1 MSYLPSKTLGCF
13 SGRLMSAA
21 NDQKL
26 FCKLCSPFCCS
37 YSSAILTPPVSLSI
51 TSCTARAFH
60 SRLQWLTPLPLLFV
74 AVLSYHQ
81 VVSLMTMRYWPG
93 DFGNIVGWLL
103 KDYIVI
109 FIFSKSFHNLIFT
122 AILWSRKIGI
132 MVIKRKKL
140 NTDTFI
146 EETGWRFFASAQG
159 KKLFDEKIKAF
170 LTLLSH
176 IRATCG
182 FWTVKMWLNLI
193 EMHCKY
199 KNTHAHTRFGRLS
212 IKYWLHIEMEIF

>member
-1 MSYLPSKTLGCF
+1 MDTLL
-13 SGRLMSAA
+13 S
-21 NDQKL
+21 D
-26 FCKLCSPFCCS
+26 
-37 YSSAILTPPVSLSI
+37 VSLDIDSM
-51 TSCTARAFH
+51 S
-60 SRLQWLTPLPLLFV
+60 LLFLYPSPAVLLGLSTLVCSGSLLYLCCFV

-81 VVSLMTMRYWPG
+81 VVSMMTMRYWPG

-103 KDYIVI
+103 KVYIVI
-109 FIFSKSFHNLIFT
+109 CIFSKSFHNLIFT
-122 AILWSRKIGI
+122 AILWRRKIGI

-146 EETGWRFFASAQG
+146 EETGWRFFASEQG

-176 IRATCG
+176 IMATCG

-212 IKYWLHIEMEIF
+212 IKYWLHIEMEIFSIYWIK